1 MNERTLA
8 RCKNLI
14 KNKETMKSAFAWED
28 GLTHLA
34 CAGIFINK
42 EQTANEEMLLQCK
55 DILKRNTGIFSNFK
69 STAKPMIVA
78 MLAANENPQ
87 LLMERGLKVY
97 DLLKEE
103 FMSSVYLP
111 IAAMIIA
118 QYADEARYAELAQ
131 RTRRIYKQMRAGPS
145 FPDHQGRTST
155 FCALMALLDKPDEV
169 LLGDAEECYKILK
182 NNFFSSNAVQS
193 LSHVLAMCDGEPENK
208 CQKTMELFQKLKE
221 AGHKYGTSYE
231 LPTLGV
237 LAMADG
243 NQDEIA
249 AEMAEIDQWLSE
261 QKGFGFF
268 SSISAKQRLMYAG
281 MIAQQDYI
289 NDKMMQSAAVNGVIS
304 LIVAQQ
310 AAMCAAITASAAL
323 QLIITIVS
331 EGF

>member
-131 RTRRIYKQMRAGPS
+131 RTRRIYKQMRA
-145 FPDHQGRTST
+145 DHPFLTSGEDST

-193 LSHVLAMCDGEPENK
+193 LSHVLAMCDGEPEIK

-243 NQDEIA
+243 NQDEIV

-289 NDKMMQSAAVNGVIS
+289 NDKMMQSAAINGVIS

-310 AAMCAAITASAAL
+310 AAMCAAITAGAAA
-323 QLIITIVS
+323 TANNNNS
-331 EGF
+331 

>member
-1 MNERTLA
+1 
-8 RCKNLI
+8 
-14 KNKETMKSAFAWED
+14 
-28 GLTHLA
+28 
-34 CAGIFINK
+34 
-42 EQTANEEMLLQCK
+42 
-55 DILKRNTGIFSNFK
+55 
-69 STAKPMIVA
+69 MIVA

-87 LLMERGLKVY
+87 LLMERGLKVH

-131 RTRRIYKQMRAGPS
+131 RTRRIYKQMRA
-145 FPDHQGRTST
+145 DHPFLTSGEDST

-169 LLGDAEECYKILK
+169 LLGDAEECYKTLK
-182 NNFFSSNAVQS
+182 SNFFSSNAVQS
-193 LSHVLAMCDGEPENK
+193 LSHVLAMCDGEPKIK
-208 CQKTMELFQKLKE
+208 CQRTMELFQKLKE

-243 NQDEIA
+243 NQDEIV

-310 AAMCAAITASAAL
+310 AAMCAAITASAAA
-323 QLIITIVS
+323 TANNNNS
-331 EGF
+331 

>member
-42 EQTANEEMLLQCK
+42 EQTANEEALLQCK

-78 MLAANENPQ
+78 MLAASENPQ

-131 RTRRIYKQMRAGPS
+131 RTRRIYKQMRA
-145 FPDHQGRTST
+145 DHPFLTSGEDST

-182 NNFFSSNAVQS
+182 SNFFSSNAVQS
-193 LSHVLAMCDGEPENK
+193 LSHVLAMCDGEPEIK
-208 CQKTMELFQKLKE
+208 CQRTMKLFQKLKE

-243 NQDEIA
+243 NQDEIV

-310 AAMCAAITASAAL
+310 AAMCAAITASAA
-323 QLIITIVS
+323 TTANNNNS
-331 EGF
+331 

>member
-131 RTRRIYKQMRAGPS
+131 RTRRIYKQMRA
-145 FPDHQGRTST
+145 DHPFLTSGEDST

-169 LLGDAEECYKILK
+169 LLGDAEDCYKILK

-310 AAMCAAITASAAL
+310 AAMCAAITASAAA
-323 QLIITIVS
+323 TANNNNS
-331 EGF
+331 

>member
-42 EQTANEEMLLQCK
+42 EQTVNEEMLLQCK

-131 RTRRIYKQMRAGPS
+131 RTRRIYKQMRA
-145 FPDHQGRTST
+145 DHPFLTSGEDST

-169 LLGDAEECYKILK
+169 LLGDAEECYKTLK
-182 NNFFSSNAVQS
+182 SNFFSSNAVQS
-193 LSHVLAMCDGEPENK
+193 LSHVLAMCDGEPKIK
-208 CQKTMELFQKLKE
+208 CQRTMELFQKLKD

-268 SSISAKQRLMYAG
+268 SSISAKQRRMYAG
-281 MIAQQDYI
+281 MIAQRDYI
-289 NDKMMQSAAVNGVIS
+289 NDKMMQGAAVNGVIS

-310 AAMCAAITASAAL
+310 AAMCAAITASAAA
-323 QLIITIVS
+323 TANNNNS
-331 EGF
+331 

>member
-87 LLMERGLKVY
+87 LLMERGLKVH

-131 RTRRIYKQMRAGPS
+131 RTRRIYKQMRA
-145 FPDHQGRTST
+145 DHPFLTSGEDST

-193 LSHVLAMCDGEPENK
+193 LSHVLAMCDGEPEIK

-243 NQDEIA
+243 NQDEIV

-310 AAMCAAITASAAL
+310 AAMCAAITAGVAA
-323 QLIITIVS
+323 TANNNNS
-331 EGF
+331 

>member
-1 MNERTLA
+1 
-8 RCKNLI
+8 
-14 KNKETMKSAFAWED
+14 MKSAFAWED

-87 LLMERGLKVY
+87 LLMERGLKVH

-131 RTRRIYKQMRAGPS
+131 RTRRIYKQMRA
-145 FPDHQGRTST
+145 DHPFLTSGEDST

-169 LLGDAEECYKILK
+169 LLGDAEECYKTLK
-182 NNFFSSNAVQS
+182 SNFFSSNAVQS
-193 LSHVLAMCDGEPENK
+193 LSHVLAMCDGEPKIK
-208 CQKTMELFQKLKE
+208 CQRTMELFQKLKE

-243 NQDEIA
+243 NQDEIV

-289 NDKMMQSAAVNGVIS
+289 NDKMMQGAAVNGVIS

-310 AAMCAAITASAAL
+310 AAMCAAITASAAA
-323 QLIITIVS
+323 TANNNNS
-331 EGF
+331 

>member
-1 MNERTLA
+1 
-8 RCKNLI
+8 
-14 KNKETMKSAFAWED
+14 MKSAFAWED

-78 MLAANENPQ
+78 MLAANENSQ

-131 RTRRIYKQMRAGPS
+131 RTRRIYKQMRA
-145 FPDHQGRTST
+145 DHPFLTSGEDST

-169 LLGDAEECYKILK
+169 LLGDAEECYKTLK
-182 NNFFSSNAVQS
+182 SNFFSSNAVQS
-193 LSHVLAMCDGEPENK
+193 LSHVLAMCDGEPKIK
-208 CQKTMELFQKLKE
+208 CQRTMELFQKLKE

-243 NQDEIA
+243 NQDEIV

-281 MIAQQDYI
+281 MIAQRDYI
-289 NDKMMQSAAVNGVIS
+289 NDKMMQGAAVNGVIS

-310 AAMCAAITASAAL
+310 AAMCAAITASAAA
-323 QLIITIVS
+323 TANNNNS
-331 EGF
+331 

>member
-111 IAAMIIA
+111 IAAIIIA

-131 RTRRIYKQMRAGPS
+131 RTRRIYKQMRA
-145 FPDHQGRTST
+145 DHPFLTSGEDST

-310 AAMCAAITASAAL
+310 AAMCAAITASAAA
-323 QLIITIVS
+323 TANNNNS
-331 EGF
+331 

>member
-87 LLMERGLKVY
+87 LLMERGLKVH

-131 RTRRIYKQMRAGPS
+131 RTRRIYKQMRA
-145 FPDHQGRTST
+145 DHPFLTSGEDST

-169 LLGDAEECYKILK
+169 LLGDAEECYKTLK
-182 NNFFSSNAVQS
+182 SNFFSSNAVQS
-193 LSHVLAMCDGEPENK
+193 LSHVLAMCDGEPKIK
-208 CQKTMELFQKLKE
+208 CQRTMELFQKLKE

-289 NDKMMQSAAVNGVIS
+289 NDKMMQSAAINGVIS

-310 AAMCAAITASAAL
+310 AAMCAAITASAAA
-323 QLIITIVS
+323 TANNNNS
-331 EGF
+331 

>member
-14 KNKETMKSAFAWED
+14 KNKETMKSVFTWED

-69 STAKPMIVA
+69 STAKPMIIA
-78 MLAANENPQ
+78 MLASNENPQ

-118 QYADEARYAELAQ
+118 QYADETRYAELVQ
-131 RTRRIYKQMRAGPS
+131 RTRRIYKQMRA
-145 FPDHQGRTST
+145 DHPFLTSGEDST

-193 LSHVLAMCDGEPENK
+193 LSHVLAMCDGEPKIK
-208 CQKTMELFQKLKE
+208 CQRTMELFQKLKE

-243 NQDEIA
+243 NQDEIV

-304 LIVAQQ
+304 LTVAQQ
-310 AAMCAAITASAAL
+310 AAMCAAITASAA
-323 QLIITIVS
+323 TTANNNNS
-331 EGF
+331 

>member
-87 LLMERGLKVY
+87 LLMERGLKVH

-111 IAAMIIA
+111 TAAMIIA

-131 RTRRIYKQMRAGPS
+131 RTRRIYKQMRA
-145 FPDHQGRTST
+145 DHPFLTSGEDST

-169 LLGDAEECYKILK
+169 LLGDAEECYKTLK
-182 NNFFSSNAVQS
+182 SNFFSSNAVQS
-193 LSHVLAMCDGEPENK
+193 LSHVLAMCDGEPKIK
-208 CQKTMELFQKLKE
+208 CQRTMELFQKLKD

-281 MIAQQDYI
+281 MIAQRDYI
-289 NDKMMQSAAVNGVIS
+289 NDKMMQGAAVNGVIS

-310 AAMCAAITASAAL
+310 AAMCAAITASAAA
-323 QLIITIVS
+323 TANNNNS
-331 EGF
+331 

>member
-14 KNKETMKSAFAWED
+14 KNKETMKSTFAWED

-42 EQTANEEMLLQCK
+42 EQTANEEVLLQCK

-69 STAKPMIVA
+69 SMAKPMIVA

-131 RTRRIYKQMRAGPS
+131 RTRRIYKQMRA
-145 FPDHQGRTST
+145 DHPFLTSGEDST
-155 FCALMALLDKPDEV
+155 FCALMALLDKSDEV

-182 NNFFSSNAVQS
+182 SNFFSSNAVQS
-193 LSHVLAMCDGEPENK
+193 LSHVLAMCDGEPKIK
-208 CQKTMELFQKLKE
+208 CQRTMELFQKLKE

-243 NQDEIA
+243 NQDEIV

-268 SSISAKQRLMYAG
+268 SGISAKQRLMYAG

-310 AAMCAAITASAAL
+310 AAMCAAITASAAA
-323 QLIITIVS
+323 TANNNN
-331 EGF
+331 

>member
-131 RTRRIYKQMRAGPS
+131 RTRRIYKQMRA
-145 FPDHQGRTST
+145 DHPFLTSGEDST

-289 NDKMMQSAAVNGVIS
+289 NDKMMQSVAVNGVIS

-310 AAMCAAITASAAL
+310 AAMCAAITASAAA
-323 QLIITIVS
+323 TANNNNS
-331 EGF
+331 

>member
-14 KNKETMKSAFAWED
+14 KNKETIKSAFAWED

-87 LLMERGLKVY
+87 LLMERGLKVH

-131 RTRRIYKQMRAGPS
+131 RTRRIYKQMRA
-145 FPDHQGRTST
+145 DHPFLTSGEDST

-169 LLGDAEECYKILK
+169 LLGDAEECYKTLK
-182 NNFFSSNAVQS
+182 SNFFSSNAVQS
-193 LSHVLAMCDGEPENK
+193 LSHVLAMCDGEPKIK
-208 CQKTMELFQKLKE
+208 CQRTMELFQKLKE

-243 NQDEIA
+243 NQDEIV

-289 NDKMMQSAAVNGVIS
+289 NDKMMQGAAVNGVIS

-310 AAMCAAITASAAL
+310 AAMCAAITASAAA
-323 QLIITIVS
+323 TANNNNS
-331 EGF
+331 

>member
-118 QYADEARYAELAQ
+118 QYAGETRYAELAQ
-131 RTRRIYKQMRAGPS
+131 RTRRIYKQMRAEHPFLTSGE
-145 FPDHQGRTST
+145 DST

-182 NNFFSSNAVQS
+182 NDFFSSNAVQS
-193 LSHVLAMCDGEPENK
+193 LSHVLAMCDGEPKIK
-208 CQKTMELFQKLKE
+208 CQRTMELFQKLKE

-243 NQDEIA
+243 NQDEIV

-304 LIVAQQ
+304 LTVAQQ
-310 AAMCAAITASAAL
+310 AAMCAAITASAA
-323 QLIITIVS
+323 TTANNNNS
-331 EGF
+331 

>member
-14 KNKETMKSAFAWED
+14 KNKETMKSAFAGED

-131 RTRRIYKQMRAGPS
+131 RTRRIYKQMRA
-145 FPDHQGRTST
+145 DHPFLTSGEDST

-310 AAMCAAITASAAL
+310 AAMCAAITASAAA
-323 QLIITIVS
+323 TANNNNS
-331 EGF
+331 

>member
-131 RTRRIYKQMRAGPS
+131 RTRRIYKQMRA
-145 FPDHQGRTST
+145 DHPFLTSGEDST

-193 LSHVLAMCDGEPENK
+193 LSHVLAMCDGEPEIK

-289 NDKMMQSAAVNGVIS
+289 NDKMMQGAAVNGVIS

-310 AAMCAAITASAAL
+310 AAMCAAITASAAA
-323 QLIITIVS
+323 TANNNNS
-331 EGF
+331 

>member
-131 RTRRIYKQMRAGPS
+131 RTRRIYKQMRA
-145 FPDHQGRTST
+145 DHPFLTSGEDST

-208 CQKTMELFQKLKE
+208 CQKTMELFQKLKQ

-310 AAMCAAITASAAL
+310 AAMCAAITASAAA
-323 QLIITIVS
+323 TANNNNS
-331 EGF
+331 

>member
-42 EQTANEEMLLQCK
+42 EQTVNEEMLLQCK

-87 LLMERGLKVY
+87 LLMERGLKVH

-131 RTRRIYKQMRAGPS
+131 RTRRIYKQMRA
-145 FPDHQGRTST
+145 DHPFLTSGEDST

-169 LLGDAEECYKILK
+169 LLGDAEECYKTLK
-182 NNFFSSNAVQS
+182 SNFFSSNAVQS
-193 LSHVLAMCDGEPENK
+193 LSHVLAMCDGEPKIK
-208 CQKTMELFQKLKE
+208 CQRTMELFQKLKE

-281 MIAQQDYI
+281 MIAQRDYI
-289 NDKMMQSAAVNGVIS
+289 NDKMMQGAAVNGVIS

-310 AAMCAAITASAAL
+310 AAMCAAITASAAA
-323 QLIITIVS
+323 TANNNNS
-331 EGF
+331 

>member
-14 KNKETMKSAFAWED
+14 KNKETMKSVFTWED

-69 STAKPMIVA
+69 STAKPMIIA
-78 MLAANENPQ
+78 MLASNENPQ

-118 QYADEARYAELAQ
+118 QYADETRYAELVQ
-131 RTRRIYKQMRAGPS
+131 RTRRIYKQMRA
-145 FPDHQGRTST
+145 DHPFLTSGEDST

-169 LLGDAEECYKILK
+169 LLGDAEECYKTLK
-182 NNFFSSNAVQS
+182 SNFFSSNAVQS
-193 LSHVLAMCDGEPENK
+193 LSHVLAMCDGEPKIK
-208 CQKTMELFQKLKE
+208 CQRTMELFQKLKE

-243 NQDEIA
+243 NQDEIV

-304 LIVAQQ
+304 LTVAQQ
-310 AAMCAAITASAAL
+310 AAMCAAITASAA
-323 QLIITIVS
+323 TTANNNNS
-331 EGF
+331 

>member
-87 LLMERGLKVY
+87 LLMERGLKVH
-97 DLLKEE
+97 DQLKEE

-118 QYADEARYAELAQ
+118 QYADDARYAELAQ
-131 RTRRIYKQMRAGPS
+131 RTRRIYKQMRA
-145 FPDHQGRTST
+145 DHPFLTSGEDST

-169 LLGDAEECYKILK
+169 LLGDAEECYKTLK
-182 NNFFSSNAVQS
+182 SNFFSSNAVQS
-193 LSHVLAMCDGEPENK
+193 LSHVLAMCDGEPKIK
-208 CQKTMELFQKLKE
+208 CQRTMELFQKLKE

-289 NDKMMQSAAVNGVIS
+289 NDKMMQGAAVNGVIS

-310 AAMCAAITASAAL
+310 AAMCAAITASAAA
-323 QLIITIVS
+323 TANNNNS
-331 EGF
+331 

>member
-87 LLMERGLKVY
+87 LLMERGLKVH

-131 RTRRIYKQMRAGPS
+131 RTRRIYKQMRA
-145 FPDHQGRTST
+145 DHPFLTSGEDST

-169 LLGDAEECYKILK
+169 LLGDAEECYKTLK
-182 NNFFSSNAVQS
+182 SNFFSSNAVQS
-193 LSHVLAMCDGEPENK
+193 LSHVLAMCDGEPKIK
-208 CQKTMELFQKLKE
+208 CQRTMKLFQKLKE

-268 SSISAKQRLMYAG
+268 SSISVKQRLMYAG

-289 NDKMMQSAAVNGVIS
+289 NDKMMQGAAVNGVIS

-310 AAMCAAITASAAL
+310 AAMCAAITASAAA
-323 QLIITIVS
+323 TANNNNS
-331 EGF
+331 

>member
-42 EQTANEEMLLQCK
+42 EQTVNEEMLLQCK

-87 LLMERGLKVY
+87 LLMERGLKVH

-131 RTRRIYKQMRAGPS
+131 RTRRIYKQMRA
-145 FPDHQGRTST
+145 DHPFLTSGEDST

-169 LLGDAEECYKILK
+169 LLGDAEECYKTLK
-182 NNFFSSNAVQS
+182 SNFFSSNAVQS
-193 LSHVLAMCDGEPENK
+193 LSHVLAMCDGEPKIK
-208 CQKTMELFQKLKE
+208 CQRTMELFQKLKE

-243 NQDEIA
+243 NQDEIV

-289 NDKMMQSAAVNGVIS
+289 NDKMMQGAAVNGVIS

-310 AAMCAAITASAAL
+310 AAMCAAITASAA
-323 QLIITIVS
+323 TTANNNNS
-331 EGF
+331 

>member
-131 RTRRIYKQMRAGPS
+131 RTRRIYKQMRA
-145 FPDHQGRTST
+145 DHPFLTSGEDST

-231 LPTLGV
+231 LQTLGV

-310 AAMCAAITASAAL
+310 AAMCAAITASAAA
-323 QLIITIVS
+323 TANNNNS
-331 EGF
+331 

>member
-131 RTRRIYKQMRAGPS
+131 RTRRIYKQMRA
-145 FPDHQGRTST
+145 DHPFLTSGEDST

-289 NDKMMQSAAVNGVIS
+289 NDKMMQSAAINGVIS

-310 AAMCAAITASAAL
+310 AAMCAAITASAAA
-323 QLIITIVS
+323 TANNNNS
-331 EGF
+331 

>member
-131 RTRRIYKQMRAGPS
+131 RTRRIYKQMRA
-145 FPDHQGRTST
+145 DHPFLTSGEDST

-169 LLGDAEECYKILK
+169 LLGDAEECYKTLK
-182 NNFFSSNAVQS
+182 SNFFSSNAVQS
-193 LSHVLAMCDGEPENK
+193 LSHVLAMCDGEPKIK
-208 CQKTMELFQKLKE
+208 CQRTMELFQKLKE

-243 NQDEIA
+243 NQDEIV

-268 SSISAKQRLMYAG
+268 SSISVKQRLMYAG

-289 NDKMMQSAAVNGVIS
+289 NDKMMQGAAVNGVIS

-310 AAMCAAITASAAL
+310 AAMCAAITASAAA
-323 QLIITIVS
+323 TANNNNS
-331 EGF
+331 

>member
-34 CAGIFINK
+34 SAGIFINK

-131 RTRRIYKQMRAGPS
+131 RTRRIYKQMRA
-145 FPDHQGRTST
+145 DHPFLTSGEDST

-310 AAMCAAITASAAL
+310 AAMCAAITASAAA
-323 QLIITIVS
+323 TANNNNS
-331 EGF
+331 

>member
-131 RTRRIYKQMRAGPS
+131 RTRRIYKQMRA
-145 FPDHQGRTST
+145 DHPFLTSGEDST

-169 LLGDAEECYKILK
+169 LLGDAEECYKTLK
-182 NNFFSSNAVQS
+182 SNFFSSNAVQS
-193 LSHVLAMCDGEPENK
+193 LSHVLAMCDGEPKIK
-208 CQKTMELFQKLKE
+208 CQRTMELFQKLKD

-304 LIVAQQ
+304 LTVAQQ
-310 AAMCAAITASAAL
+310 AAMCAAITASAA
-323 QLIITIVS
+323 TTANNNNS
-331 EGF
+331 

>member
-42 EQTANEEMLLQCK
+42 EQTANEEVLLQCK
-55 DILKRNTGIFSNFK
+55 DILKQNTGIFSNFK
-69 STAKPMIVA
+69 STAKPMIVT

-87 LLMERGLKVY
+87 LLLERGLKVY

-131 RTRRIYKQMRAGPS
+131 RTRRIYKQMRA
-145 FPDHQGRTST
+145 DHPFLTSGEDST
-155 FCALMALLDKPDEV
+155 FCALMALLDKPDEA

-182 NNFFSSNAVQS
+182 SNFFSSNAVQS
-193 LSHVLAMCDGEPENK
+193 LSHVLAMCDGEPKIK
-208 CQKTMELFQKLKE
+208 CQRTMELFQKLKE

-243 NQDEIA
+243 NQDEIV
-249 AEMAEIDQWLSE
+249 AEMVEIDQWLSE

-268 SSISAKQRLMYAG
+268 SGISAKQRLMYAG

-310 AAMCAAITASAAL
+310 AAMCAAITASAAA
-323 QLIITIVS
+323 TANNNNS
-331 EGF
+331 

>member
-14 KNKETMKSAFAWED
+14 KNKETMKSALAWED

-42 EQTANEEMLLQCK
+42 EQTANEEVLIQCK

-131 RTRRIYKQMRAGPS
+131 RTRRIYKQMRA
-145 FPDHQGRTST
+145 DHPFLTSGEDST

-182 NNFFSSNAVQS
+182 SNFFSSNAVQS
-193 LSHVLAMCDGEPENK
+193 LSHVLAMCDGEPEIK
-208 CQKTMELFQKLKE
+208 CQRTMELFQKLKE

-243 NQDEIA
+243 NQDEIV

-304 LIVAQQ
+304 LTVAQQ
-310 AAMCAAITASAAL
+310 AAMCAAITASAA
-323 QLIITIVS
+323 TTANNNNN
-331 EGF
+331 

>member
-131 RTRRIYKQMRAGPS
+131 RTRRIYKQMRA
-145 FPDHQGRTST
+145 DHPFLTSGEDST

-310 AAMCAAITASAAL
+310 AAMCAAITASAAA
-323 QLIITIVS
+323 TANNNNS
-331 EGF
+331 

>member
-131 RTRRIYKQMRAGPS
+131 RTRRIYKQMRAVHPFLTSGE
-145 FPDHQGRTST
+145 DST

-193 LSHVLAMCDGEPENK
+193 LSHVLSMCDGEPENK

-310 AAMCAAITASAAL
+310 AAMCAAITASAAA
-323 QLIITIVS
+323 TANNNNS
-331 EGF
+331 

>member
-8 RCKNLI
+8 RCQNLI

-42 EQTANEEMLLQCK
+42 EQTANEEVLLQCK

-131 RTRRIYKQMRAGPS
+131 RTRRIYKQMRA
-145 FPDHQGRTST
+145 DHPFLTSGEDST

-182 NNFFSSNAVQS
+182 SNFFSSNAVQS
-193 LSHVLAMCDGEPENK
+193 LSHVLAMCDGEPEIK
-208 CQKTMELFQKLKE
+208 CQRTMELFQKLKE

-243 NQDEIA
+243 NQDEIV

-304 LIVAQQ
+304 LTVAQQ
-310 AAMCAAITASAAL
+310 AAMCAAITTSAA
-323 QLIITIVS
+323 TTANNNNS
-331 EGF
+331 

>member
-131 RTRRIYKQMRAGPS
+131 RTRRIYKQMRA
-145 FPDHQGRTST
+145 DHPFLTSGEDST

-169 LLGDAEECYKILK
+169 LLGDAEECYKTLK
-182 NNFFSSNAVQS
+182 SNFFSSNAVQS
-193 LSHVLAMCDGEPENK
+193 LSHVLAMCDGEPKIK
-208 CQKTMELFQKLKE
+208 CQRTMELFQKLKE

-289 NDKMMQSAAVNGVIS
+289 NDKMMQSAAINGVIS

-310 AAMCAAITASAAL
+310 AAMCAAITASAAA
-323 QLIITIVS
+323 TANNNNS
-331 EGF
+331 

>member
-131 RTRRIYKQMRAGPS
+131 RTRRIYKQMRA
-145 FPDHQGRTST
+145 DHPFLTSGEDST

-169 LLGDAEECYKILK
+169 LLGDAEECYKTLK
-182 NNFFSSNAVQS
+182 SNFFSSNAVQS
-193 LSHVLAMCDGEPENK
+193 LSHVLAMCDGEPKIK
-208 CQKTMELFQKLKE
+208 CQRTMELFQKLKD

-268 SSISAKQRLMYAG
+268 SSISAKQRRMYAG

-289 NDKMMQSAAVNGVIS
+289 NDKMMQGAAVNGVIS

-310 AAMCAAITASAAL
+310 AAMCAAITASAAA
-323 QLIITIVS
+323 TANNNNS
-331 EGF
+331 

>member
-14 KNKETMKSAFAWED
+14 KNKETMKSAFVWED

-131 RTRRIYKQMRAGPS
+131 RTRRIYKQMRA
-145 FPDHQGRTST
+145 DHPFLTSGEDST

-310 AAMCAAITASAAL
+310 AAMCAAITASAAA
-323 QLIITIVS
+323 TANNNNS
-331 EGF
+331 

>member
-1 MNERTLA
+1 MNERALA

-87 LLMERGLKVY
+87 LLMERGLKVH

-131 RTRRIYKQMRAGPS
+131 RTRRIYKQMRA
-145 FPDHQGRTST
+145 DHPFLTSGEDST

-169 LLGDAEECYKILK
+169 LLGDAEECYKTLK
-182 NNFFSSNAVQS
+182 SNFFSSNAVQS
-193 LSHVLAMCDGEPENK
+193 LSHVLAMCDGEPKIK
-208 CQKTMELFQKLKE
+208 CQRTMELFQKLKE

-243 NQDEIA
+243 NQDEIV

-289 NDKMMQSAAVNGVIS
+289 NDKMMQGAAVNGVIS

-310 AAMCAAITASAAL
+310 AAMCAAITASAAAAANNNN
-323 QLIITIVS
+323 S
-331 EGF
+331 

>member
-14 KNKETMKSAFAWED
+14 KNKETMKSVFTWED

-69 STAKPMIVA
+69 STAKPMIIA
-78 MLAANENPQ
+78 MLASNENPQ

-131 RTRRIYKQMRAGPS
+131 RTRRIYKQMRA
-145 FPDHQGRTST
+145 DHPFLTSGEDST

-193 LSHVLAMCDGEPENK
+193 LSHVLAMCDGEPKIK
-208 CQKTMELFQKLKE
+208 CQRTMELFQKLKE

-243 NQDEIA
+243 NQDEIV

-304 LIVAQQ
+304 LTVAQQ
-310 AAMCAAITASAAL
+310 AAMCAAITASAA
-323 QLIITIVS
+323 TTANNNNS
-331 EGF
+331 

>member
-131 RTRRIYKQMRAGPS
+131 RTRRIYKQMRAEHPFLTSGE
-145 FPDHQGRTST
+145 DST

-169 LLGDAEECYKILK
+169 LLGDAEECYKTLK
-182 NNFFSSNAVQS
+182 SNFFSSNAVQS
-193 LSHVLAMCDGEPENK
+193 LSHVLAMCDGEPKIK
-208 CQKTMELFQKLKE
+208 CQRTMELFQKLKE

-289 NDKMMQSAAVNGVIS
+289 NDKMMQGAAVNGVIS

-310 AAMCAAITASAAL
+310 AAMCAAITASAAA
-323 QLIITIVS
+323 TANNNNS
-331 EGF
+331 